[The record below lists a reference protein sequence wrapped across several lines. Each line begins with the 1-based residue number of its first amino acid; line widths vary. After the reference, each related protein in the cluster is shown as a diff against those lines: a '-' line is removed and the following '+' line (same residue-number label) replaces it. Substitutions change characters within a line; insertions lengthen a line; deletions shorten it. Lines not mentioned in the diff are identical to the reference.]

1 MIKNAMRSKD
11 QVILDQ
17 IDYIMKKVERI
28 EFCTKMVYQGID
40 IISMELKDRVPED
53 LSDLT
58 KIALEPEIPHQ
69 GRILLRV
76 RRNRISGRKYSKST
90 SLE

>member
-1 MIKNAMRSKD
+1 MVKNAMRSKD

-17 IDYIMKKVERI
+17 IDYIMKKVERL

-40 IISMELKDRVPED
+40 IISMELKDRLSED

-69 GRILLRV
+69 AEF
-76 RRNRISGRKYSKST
+76 YYE
-90 SLE
+90 LEEIRLAVENIQNQLA